1 MGILEYKSG
10 ATILIVDDDK
20 LNRIFLTKLLE
31 KEGYHVVQ
39 AHDGYEGFK
48 AAYDLKPDLMLLD
61 VIMPKTD
68 GFNVCKALKREPNT
82 KDIPVIFVTSRADK
96 SDIVSGFQAGAVDF
110 VTKPVFM
117 PELLARVRAHLSIK
131 FYADQLRQ
139 KNEELEELNHLLKH
153 LSKKDALME
162 IWNRG
167 AFDIELEKLH
177 NLSIRYERV
186 YSLILADIDYFKP
199 YNDYYG
205 HQAGDEVL
213 KEVGRIF
220 RSACRATDFI
230 ARYGGEEIV
239 VILPETNAD
248 QSVKLGNRIMEM
260 LCEKNILHEKSPL
273 SNRVTLTMGIS
284 ELDLNNIVSYQ
295 EIVKMADIAL
305 YEGKNNGRNTIVIY
319 NNKIVFKKQGAG

>member
-1 MGILEYKSG
+1 MDCKSG
-10 ATILIVDDDK
+10 ATILVVDDDK

-31 KEGYHVVQ
+31 KEGYNIIQ

-48 AAYDLKPDLMLLD
+48 SAYDLKPDLMLLD
-61 VIMPKTD
+61 IMMPRTD
-68 GFNVCKALKREPNT
+68 GINVCKALKREPNT
-82 KDIPVIFVTSRADK
+82 KDIPVIFVTARADK
-96 SDIVSGFQAGAVDF
+96 TDIVRGFEAGAVDF

-117 PELLARVRAHLSIK
+117 PELLARVQAHLSLK

-139 KNEELEELNHLLKH
+139 KNGELEELNHLLKH
-153 LSKKDALME
+153 ISRKDALME

-199 YNDYYG
+199 YNDFYG
-205 HQAGDEVL
+205 HQAGDDVL
-213 KEVGRIF
+213 KEVGKIF

-239 VILPETNAD
+239 VILPETSSD
-248 QSVKLGNRIMEM
+248 QAVILGKRIMEM
-260 LCEKNILHEKSPL
+260 LDEKNIIHEKSPL
-273 SNRVTLTMGIS
+273 IHKVTLTMGIS
-284 ELDLNNIVSYQ
+284 ELDLHNIISYQ
-295 EIVKMADIAL
+295 DIVKRADMAL
-305 YEGKNNGRNTIVIY
+305 YEGKNTGRNSIVIFNDNISINHSNSICY
-319 NNKIVFKKQGAG
+319 